1 MAIQFRRGAFADF
14 VKSKMVAGEPAVVQ
28 SGDTSTQNGKAFYIC
43 YTPGSVDRVL
53 TEQDKTALDSQISDI
68 EDDLAAA
75 EQTIES
81 VRQSIPAVDATLTTT
96 GAAADAKKTG
106 DEISDLKS
114 DLTNIEDQFSEI
126 NGKIFPPSYEFGSR
140 YVSNGADAYASNTVR
155 MSFER
160 GYYITLKAGDLVTK
174 ASTVI
179 QYFGGGYS
187 TNNGS
192 SFTSI
197 SAQSSVY
204 TAPVDGIYF
213 FWLSKPSDAEFT
225 DTDIANASTYLTFT
239 REGSL
244 LELKEKEYVVTMSV
258 EQFPEINGVIVPPPF
273 EIGTRYV
280 NNGADTWLTSTI
292 RLSFKKGTYISL
304 KEGDVVSKA
313 SSVYAFGGGYTTD
326 NGLTFTAISNRT
338 ADYTAPADGLYFFCL
353 SKSNDA
359 EYTTDEI
366 ETGWK
371 LITFTRPSNMKTT
384 LDSLLDLSNTVDD
397 IQTAIGYEIA
407 PLVPSDYLA
416 FPNTNKGLNYLGNL
430 VDDTAQDAT
439 DYIAIDGLYD
449 IFRIVSN
456 ETKWSLGVLC
466 YYTESKQFIRRDL
479 LGATYDFSIYNG
491 EKGVWLGIDKTV
503 QNAKYIRY
511 SGDNARGFKYWEVRY
526 GAKASAFDEYYKYP
540 FLGKKIVNFGDSIF
554 GQTRPPK
561 DVSTYL
567 ANKTG
572 ATVYNAGFGGCEMS
586 THADSN
592 YNPFSMC
599 NLADAIASGTWT
611 TQESAASAS
620 GMPAYFAETVTMLKS
635 LDFSTIDII
644 TIAYGTNDWNNSS
657 PLDNGGNSNMAYF
670 ADALRHSIETLLTAF
685 PQLRIFICTPIYRWW
700 MDSQGQFTDDSNTRV
715 NPTTN
720 TKLTDF
726 VAKTIE
732 VAEEYQ
738 LPYIND
744 YEIGM
749 NRYNRSYYF
758 YSTDGTHPK
767 PEGNKL
773 IADNIAS
780 KIY

>member
-1 MAIQFRRGAFADF
+1 MSITRDF
-14 VKSKMVAGEPAVVQ
+14 KLSLVAGRSVPLVINANQYDDGEIWRFTLLDENGQKYSP
-28 SGDTSTQNGKAFYIC
+28 ST
-43 YTPGSVDRVL
+43 GSIIGLKSDGHIIANAGTVSSTGLVIIAE
-53 TEQDKTALDSQISDI
+53 TEQMTASPGKNFYELLIDDDTHGTANFIVFVEPRPGADGTPSDS
-68 EDDLAAA
+68 DLAVFQEAIDAA
-75 EQTIES
+75 ATIGD
-81 VRQSIPAVDATLTTT
+81 VVDLVDDVAVLEARMDEFARLPDGSLST
-96 GAAADAKKTG
+96 AADAELVDIRVGADGTTYTTAG
-106 DEISDLKS
+106 DAVRWQYSDLKNALNTLNTEVAS
-114 DLTNIEDQFSEI
+114 ITGRLNPPQFAL
-126 NGKIFPPSYEFGSR
+126 GSR
-140 YVSNGADAYASNTVR
+140 YVSNGADTWATNNVR
-155 MSFER
+155 MSFKQ
-160 GYYITLKAGDLVTK
+160 GSYISLSQGDVVSKTS
-174 ASTVI
+174 ADIYTFS
-179 QYFGGGYS
+179 GGYS
-187 TNNGS
+187 TDNGAT
-192 SFTSI
+192 FTSI
-197 SAQSSVY
+197 ANRFDDF
-204 TAPVDGIYF
+204 TAPADGIYF
-213 FWLSKPSDAEFT
+213 FCLAKRNDAVFT
-225 DTDIANASTYLTFT
+225 DEDLALAN
-239 REGSL
+239 
-244 LELKEKEYVVTMSV
+244 
-258 EQFPEINGVIVPPPF
+258 
-273 EIGTRYV
+273 
-280 NNGADTWLTSTI
+280 
-292 RLSFKKGTYISL
+292 TYISFTGTSSDSM
-304 KEGDVVSKA
+304 EGRLNSVETEITDLSESVDEVKDVV
-313 SSVYAFGGGYTTD
+313 
-326 NGLTFTAISNRT
+326 
-338 ADYTAPADGLYFFCL
+338 
-353 SKSNDA
+353 
-359 EYTTDEI
+359 
-366 ETGWK
+366 
-371 LITFTRPSNMKTT
+371 
-384 LDSLLDLSNTVDD
+384 
-397 IQTAIGYEIA
+397 GYEIA

-430 VDDTAQDAT
+430 VDDTSQDAT

-449 IFRIVSN
+449 IFRIVKN

-479 LGATYDFSIYNG
+479 LGATYNFSIYNG
-491 EKGVWLGIDKTV
+491 EKGVWLNVDKTTA
-503 QNAKYIRY
+503 NAKYIRY
-511 SGDNARGFKYWEVRY
+511 SGDNLRGFKYWEVRY
-526 GAKASAFDEYYKYP
+526 GAKASAFDECYKYP

-561 DVSTYL
+561 DVSTYI
-567 ANKTG
+567 ADKTG

-599 NLADAIASGTWT
+599 NLADAIASDTWT

-644 TIAYGTNDWNNSS
+644 TISYGTNDWNNSS

-715 NPTTN
+715 NQTTN

-749 NRYNRSYYF
+749 NKFNRSYYF
-758 YSTDGTHPK
+758 YPTDGTHPK

-773 IADNIAS
+773 IADNIAN

>member
-1 MAIQFRRGAFADF
+1 MASIAEWIQKIKTAIYGEEVRGAIWQSLQAMNDELISAD
-14 VKSKMVAGEPAVVQ
+14 VTQIPVNKADIANLRTDITAVQ
-28 SGDTSTQNGKAFYIC
+28 
-43 YTPGSVDRVL
+43 GSVTSLQSDVETAETEVEDIRVGYDG
-53 TEQDKTALDSQISDI
+53 TVYGNAGGAVRQQISDVKNALNTLNT
-68 EDDLAAA
+68 EVA
-75 EQTIES
+75 
-81 VRQSIPAVDATLTTT
+81 SITGRLTPP
-96 GAAADAKKTG
+96 
-106 DEISDLKS
+106 
-114 DLTNIEDQFSEI
+114 QFAL
-126 NGKIFPPSYEFGSR
+126 GSR
-140 YVSNGADAYASNTVR
+140 YVSNGADTWATNNVR
-155 MSFER
+155 MSFKQ
-160 GYYITLKAGDLVTK
+160 GTYISLSQGDVVSKTS
-174 ASTVI
+174 ADIYTFS
-179 QYFGGGYS
+179 GGYS
-187 TNNGS
+187 TDNGVT
-192 SFTSI
+192 FTSI
-197 SAQSSVY
+197 ANRVDDFI
-204 TAPVDGIYF
+204 APADGIYF
-213 FWLSKPSDAEFT
+213 FCLAKRNDAVFT
-225 DTDIANASTYLTFT
+225 DEDLALAN
-239 REGSL
+239 
-244 LELKEKEYVVTMSV
+244 
-258 EQFPEINGVIVPPPF
+258 
-273 EIGTRYV
+273 
-280 NNGADTWLTSTI
+280 
-292 RLSFKKGTYISL
+292 TYISFTGTSSDSI
-304 KEGDVVSKA
+304 EGRLNAVETEITDLSESVDEVKDVV
-313 SSVYAFGGGYTTD
+313 
-326 NGLTFTAISNRT
+326 
-338 ADYTAPADGLYFFCL
+338 
-353 SKSNDA
+353 
-359 EYTTDEI
+359 
-366 ETGWK
+366 
-371 LITFTRPSNMKTT
+371 
-384 LDSLLDLSNTVDD
+384 
-397 IQTAIGYEIA
+397 GYEIA
-407 PLVPSDYLA
+407 PLVPSDYLT

-430 VDDTAQDAT
+430 ADDTAQDAT

-449 IFRIVSN
+449 IFRIVRN

-491 EKGVWLGIDKTV
+491 EKGVWLNVDKTTA
-503 QNAKYIRY
+503 NAKYIRY
-511 SGDNARGFKYWEVRY
+511 SGDNAQGFKYWEVRY

-567 ANKTG
+567 AEKTG

-599 NLADAIASGTWT
+599 NLADAIATGTWT
-611 TQESAASAS
+611 SQESASSQS
-620 GMPAYFAETVTMLKS
+620 GMPTYFAETVTMLKS

-715 NPTTN
+715 NQTTN

-738 LPYIND
+738 LPYINN

-749 NRYNRSYYF
+749 NKFNRSYYF
-758 YSTDGTHPK
+758 YPTDGTHPK

-773 IADNIAS
+773 IADNIAN